1 MKVKIIGIT
10 SASQRLIPLLEKY
23 DCEIVDCE
31 PELIITYGG
40 DGALLGAERKYPY
53 IPKFPLRADALCPEH
68 SIESQLKDFFTDQ
81 LKADELIKLSG
92 TVNGQTL
99 LGINDIFI
107 HNQDPVSAV
116 RYRIWIDDKLY
127 AKEIVG
133 DGVGISTVHGS
144 TAYYRS
150 ITHSVF
156 RIGIGLAFCNSTEV
170 VNHLVLPEDA
180 VIRVRIIRGPAIM
193 VADNSPKKI
202 ELNEAD
208 EIVMRKD
215 HSTAQICGLSNFMCP
230 HCRSLRH
237 PSKNPF

>member
-1 MKVKIIGIT
+1 MKIKIIGRDG
-10 SASQRLIPLLEKY
+10 SLLLPLLESY
-23 DCEIVDCE
+23 NCEIVDVN

-40 DGALLGAERKYPY
+40 DGALLGAERDYPH
-53 IPKFPLRADALCPEH
+53 ILKLPLRSSALCPEH
-68 SIESQLKDFFTDQ
+68 SIKCQLEAFFTQ
-81 LKADELIKLSG
+81 QSNPTELIKLRG
-92 TVNGQTL
+92 TTHGKSLIAV
-99 LGINDIFI
+99 NDIFI

-133 DGVGISTVHGS
+133 DGVGIATVHGS

-150 ITHSVF
+150 ITHSIF
-156 RIGIGLAFCNSTEV
+156 RIGMGLAFCNSTEV
-170 VNHLVLPEDA
+170 VNHLVLPETS
-180 VIRVRIIRGPAIM
+180 VIKVKIIRGPAII
-193 VADNSPKKI
+193 VADNAPERI

-208 EIVMRKD
+208 EIIMCKD
-215 HSTAQICGLSNFMCP
+215 NSTALVYGLANFMCP